1 MAGFQTL
8 LSSYGENIEVYRD
21 GKMVALARGL
31 RGERGRPVI
40 AFLPSSDVR
49 AGDRLRPAGGGRE
62 SVVDEIDFQSEYGR
76 RTALLAYITDAKTA
90 GAGHVTA
97 PAGRPHKTPL
107 TRWKEGAPMI
117 AVHFDKGY
125 AQAVLGALQAG
136 APIPPP
142 GGPGWTGRAMLTLA
156 GLLYATVYSR
166 GPHAHQLT
174 GIDEAKAR
182 AMLSGHKA
190 DEDTFDRD
198 IHDGIEFISHL
209 TFQVLDGKYDEQFG
223 PEIEAVVYEKA
234 SGKRGVIPAKG
245 FKGHK
250 DIV

>member
-1 MAGFQTL
+1 M
-8 LSSYGENIEVYRD
+8 EVFRD
-21 GKMVALARGL
+21 GKMVAVARGL
-31 RGERGRPVI
+31 RSDSGRPTI

-62 SVVDEIDFQSEYGR
+62 SVVDEIGFHTEYGR
-76 RTALLAYITDAKTA
+76 RSALLAYITDASTA
-90 GAGHVTA
+90 GEGRTTA
-97 PAGRPHKTPL
+97 PAGRQRIKPPAQ
-107 TRWKEGAPMI
+107 WKEGTPMI

-136 APIPPP
+136 QPIPPP

-156 GLLYATVYSR
+156 GLLYATVHSR

-174 GIDEAKAR
+174 GMDEAKAR
-182 AMLSGHKA
+182 AMLPGHET
-190 DEDTFDRD
+190 DEGTFDRD
-198 IHDGIEFISHL
+198 IHDGIEFISLL
-209 TFQVLDGKYDEQFG
+209 TLQVIDGKYDEQFG

-245 FKGHK
+245 FKGLR
-250 DIV
+250 DIVGPFPP